1 MFRLKRARSLVQSI
15 AHHGVSALS
24 WLHPRLGE
32 EAKKQSL
39 SSIEIDLLT
48 GKVITADF
56 VQSDNTS
63 AAISAL
69 KERFY
74 NIAEAEGTDK
84 SEIAKANIIFGF
96 ERGRWPSVCWAS
108 VTGNNDNI
116 ASVKVDGFGKKHHA
130 LSKYLQPYS

>member
-1 MFRLKRARSLVQSI
+1 MFRIKRARSLIQSI

-24 WLHPRLGE
+24 YLHPQLGE

-39 SSIEIDLLT
+39 TSVEIDLIN
-48 GKVITADF
+48 GNVIPAEF
-56 VQSDNTS
+56 AQSDSTR

-74 NIAEAEGTDK
+74 SIAEAEGINK
-84 SEIAKANIIFGF
+84 SEIAKANIVFGF
-96 ERGRWPSVCWAS
+96 EKGRWPSVCWAS
-108 VTGNNDNI
+108 ITGTNDKV

-130 LSKYLQPYS
+130 LSKYLQPHS